1 MKQILKVTLFLV
13 MIIILNACQDTKSS
27 RPYLMNKK
35 VGVNPNSLAYE
46 TQDKA
51 LDRKNKIEMAQIA
64 ANSKLEV
71 AKIESIKAVEIA
83 KINSQTQKDVT
94 KQTVSSNLEMSKID
108 SKTKD
113 KESMITLYIALGF
126 LLSLTIGF
134 ILWYSHKKKTLEIKA
149 KLEEKRLQYEL
160 TIREKELQET
170 RIQKVLEL
178 AISGQLPPEMQ
189 KDFIHS
195 LTYQDQTNKTKLIE
209 SN

>member
-1 MKQILKVTLFLV
+1 MKQMLKVTLFLV